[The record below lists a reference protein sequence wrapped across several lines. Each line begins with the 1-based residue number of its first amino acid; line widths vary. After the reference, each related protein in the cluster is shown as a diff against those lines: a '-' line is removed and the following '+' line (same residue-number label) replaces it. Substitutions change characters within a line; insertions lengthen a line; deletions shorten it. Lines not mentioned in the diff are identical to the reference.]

1 MANKA
6 DAGQALKMFV
16 VELGFPEKLKVN
28 GSKEQNSPG
37 TDFMKYCRRNYISL
51 TRTDTERPNHN
62 PAEGVTR
69 EVRRR
74 YF

>member
-37 TDFMKYCRRNYISL
+37 TDFMKFYWRNDILL
-51 TRTDTERPNHN
+51 TRTEPERPNHN
-62 PAEGVTR
+62 PVEGVIR
-69 EVRRR
+69 EVLRRW
-74 YF
+74 F